1 MPERISN
8 FCVKNGWKAPSST
21 GEFVRGIFQGLAE
34 TYAATIDALEDITS
48 KKYDELYIVG
58 GGCRD
63 TLLCELTAEI
73 SGRTVFAGPG
83 EATALGNIMIQIL
96 ASGEIKSIQQGRD
109 LLRKTQDIVEYKPA
123 PVN

>member
-1 MPERISN
+1 MNLP
-8 FCVKNGWKAPSST
+8 PSANMS
-21 GEFVRGIFQGLAE
+21 GESFRALAE
-34 TYAATIDALEDITS
+34 TYASTIDALEEITG

-63 TLLCELTAEI
+63 SLLCELTAEI
-73 SGRTVFAGPG
+73 SNRTVMAGPG

-96 ASGEIKSIQQGRD
+96 ASGEIQSIQQGRD
-109 LLRKTQDIVEYKPA
+109 LVRKTQDVKEYKPR